1 MKEVCISQGSA
12 VEIKSSDNEQTHV
25 QYCDSPWRSKRTV

>member
-12 VEIKSSDNEQTHV
+12 VTFFKYGGHV
-25 QYCDSPWRSKRTV
+25 RNHVRNISAYNNY